1 MPAAKITGPGTVT
14 VMEDTVEA
22 GVTVR
27 VSGPLVTLAAEAVIC
42 VEPAR
47 RAVARPLLSMV
58 ATLVLLLDQ
67 VKVTPLMVLPEP
79 SLAVA
84 VNCCVAP
91 TAMEGEDGETVMDAT
106 TGAVTVR
113 VSGELVTP
121 PAEAVI

>member
-1 MPAAKITGPGTVT
+1 MDET
-14 VMEDTVEA
+14 EEA

-27 VSGPLVTLAAEAVIC
+27 VSGALVMLPAEAVIC

-58 ATLVLLLDQ
+58 ATLVLALFH
-67 VKVTPLMVLPEP
+67 VKVTPLMVLPP
-79 SLAVA
+79 LSFAVA

-121 PAEAVI
+121 LAEAVI